1 MIPTSACFKS
11 SAPQPESGG
20 REGGK
25 CFLQLGFLVWDNYVC
40 RFLDYLI
47 TYYEHKN
54 HCKVWIWIWIGS
66 GWSSELSTGYTH
78 GQSHFSGKAKSCS
91 ECCWRK
97 EDCWSDVPIRAN
109 AGVGG
114 GRAGASS
121 LTFTGSGSC
130 CPPWLRG
137 RQEGSANDFRVGP
150 HDLWRASS
158 GIKIL

>member
-78 GQSHFSGKAKSCS
+78 GQSHFSVGLSRESKVLFWMLLEKRRLLEWC
-91 ECCWRK
+91 
-97 EDCWSDVPIRAN
+97 AN
-109 AGVGG
+109 QGQCRGG
-114 GRAGASS
+114 GRAHHHWPLLGLGVAAHPDWGGDRRVLQTTSE
-121 LTFTGSGSC
+121 SGPTTS
-130 CPPWLRG
+130 
-137 RQEGSANDFRVGP
+137 EGQA
-150 HDLWRASS
+150 LE
-158 GIKIL
+158 